1 MRIQAHLC
9 VQAASIHMYVIN
21 IITTLLLFPLSTFL
35 QATHENLYKYNATED
50 YFGDE
55 KDQSFVLTVY
65 FRMFCESS
73 EIFSRILFLYAIA
86 CTKIKA

>member
-1 MRIQAHLC
+1 MSTDCKHAHVHVC
-9 VQAASIHMYVIN
+9 HHCNA
-21 IITTLLLFPLSTFL
+21 TLLLFPLSTFL
-35 QATHENLYKYNATED
+35 QATHENLYKYSATED

-55 KDQSFVLTVY
+55 KDQSFALTVY
-65 FRMFCESS
+65 FKMFCESS